1 MKHNTNENAVSPI
14 IGVILLVAITVIL
27 AAIVAAFVFG
37 MSSDQKQAH
46 LITVTTSYNHGN
58 IEAVYSGG
66 DGKDMLDHI
75 EVTLNEGTMVSWTPA
90 NVGDMKTFAG
100 TYSKP
105 TKAMIVAFYKD
116 NTQYIVMDGDI

>member
-37 MSSDQKQAH
+37 MSSDQKPAH

-58 IEAVYSGG
+58 IEMVYSGG

-75 EVTLNEGTMVSWTPA
+75 EVTLNEGPMVSWTPDK
-90 NVGDMKTFAG
+90 VGEMNTFTG
-100 TYSKP
+100 TSKP

-116 NTQYIVMDGDI
+116 NSQYVVMDGDI